1 MIDLAVIGGG
11 AAGFFTA
18 INLKQKNPALK
29 IVIFEKG
36 RTVLNKV
43 RISGGGR
50 CNVTHAYF
58 DIQRLVG
65 YYPRGSRELLSVFKQ
80 FSPTET
86 IKWFESRGIPL
97 KKESDG
103 RVFPVSDN
111 SESIIECFLKACTDH
126 SIDIKTSHSV
136 TSIQKKECFHLE
148 INGELVLAKKVL
160 VATGSS
166 LFFWNIL
173 EEMGH
178 TIVDPVPSLFTFN
191 IQNPLIEDLQGLSVP
206 NASVKLMLSSEEMK
220 TYRLKS
226 SDISQNGPMLITHW
240 GLSGPAI
247 LKLSS
252 IAARVLNAIQYRFII
267 QVSLSNLNTE
277 ATLQQL
283 MKFKEEYRKKMVS
296 NSPLYG
302 IPTRWWQRIVEL
314 TFEKQSNWSDLSKK
328 DLQKLAENLSAY
340 TLEVDGK
347 STFKDEFVTAGGI
360 DLKEIDFKS
369 MESKVIPGMYLAGEV
384 LNIDALTGGF
394 NFQAAWSEAWVISEE
409 YHN

>member
-36 RTVLNKV
+36 KTVLNKV

-50 CNVTHAYF
+50 CNVTHACF

-80 FSPTET
+80 FSPAET
-86 IKWFESRGIPL
+86 IKWFESREIPL

-111 SESIIECFLKACTDH
+111 SESIIECFLKACTDF

-136 TSIQKKECFHLE
+136 TSIQKKECFHLV
-148 INGELVLAKKVL
+148 INGEIVLAKKVL
-160 VATGSS
+160 IATGSS

-206 NASVKLMLSSEEMK
+206 NATVKLMLSPEEMK

-283 MKFKEEYRKKMVS
+283 MQFKEEYRKKMVS

-369 MESKVIPGMYLAGEV
+369 MESKIIPGMYLAGEV

-409 YHN
+409 FHN